1 MDSMNV
7 PADSILDRPLDGLDK
22 PCPVVMLHGSGN
34 SGAMWRRVAD
44 ALPGCQAI
52 TPDLIGYGAAPGWP
66 PDPVF
71 DITDE
76 IDAIAGAL
84 PKRGTAFHL
93 LGYSYGG
100 GVALALALNAPR
112 RVRSLTLIE
121 PVFPHGLRYGGER
134 AAYQELCRL
143 RDEFVAMTTRGHRTE
158 AMRWFVDFWTGDG
171 AFDALSDTAR
181 AATIKCAGKIVL
193 DFQSAFSNDPGA
205 ARLAALDMPVALI
218 CGDRSP
224 EPMRRLVE
232 ALHRLM
238 PGSSRTIV
246 TGANHLLP
254 FTHAPEVVAA
264 LTAQIGAR

>member
-1 MDSMNV
+1 MTA
-7 PADSILDRPLDGLDK
+7 PADPTLERTRAGTGE

-44 ALPGCQAI
+44 ALPGCRTIA
-52 TPDLIGYGAAPGWP
+52 PDLIGYGAAPGWP

-71 DITDE
+71 DMSDE
-76 IDAIAGAL
+76 LDAIAGAL

-100 GVALALALNAPR
+100 GVALALALGAPR

-121 PVFPHGLRYGGER
+121 PVFPHALRYGGER
-134 AAYQELCRL
+134 AAYQQFCRL
-143 RDEFVAMTTRGHRTE
+143 RDDFVTMTTRGLRE
-158 AMRWFVDFWTGDG
+158 QAMRRFVDFWTGDG
-171 AFDALSDTAR
+171 AFDALSDANR
-181 AATIKCAGKIVL
+181 DATVKCAGKIAL
-193 DFQSAFSNDPGA
+193 DFQSAISNDPGA
-205 ARLAALDMPVALI
+205 ASLAGLDMPTALL

-232 ALHRLM
+232 ALHALM

-246 TGANHLLP
+246 AGANHLLP
-254 FTHAPEVVAA
+254 FTHAPAVVAA
-264 LTAQIGAR
+264 LKAQIGVR